1 MKRKAII
8 FTVTLLVGIAV
19 GIIGNQILAAQ
30 QQPFKRT
37 VLLKTDLTKIAG
49 TEAVVLTV
57 EGAPGVVVKK
67 HYHPGDE
74 FIHVLE
80 GSLILEVEGKAPATV
95 NAGGVHH
102 IPAMAVHSAK
112 NPSTTAPF
120 KTLTF
125 GVFDKGQPDTTW
137 MK

>member
-1 MKRKAII
+1 MKRMIAM
-8 FTVTLLVGIAV
+8 FTIALVGIAV
-19 GIIGNQILAAQ
+19 GMIGNQVLSAEQ
-30 QQPFKRT
+30 KPFKRT

-102 IPAMAVHSAK
+102 IPAMAVHGAK

-137 MK
+137 VK

>member
-1 MKRKAII
+1 MKRMIVM
-8 FTVTLLVGIAV
+8 FTIVLVGIAV
-19 GIIGNQILAAQ
+19 GMVGNQALAAEQ
-30 QQPFKRT
+30 KPFKRT

-95 NAGGVHH
+95 NAGQVHH

-137 MK
+137 VK